1 MKTIIAILALI
12 SSTTFAQTI
21 ITQSGSVITPGG
33 SYQVS
38 TPNIGST
45 TYITQTAGSQTKS
58 SNYNQIVP
66 AVPVTV
72 NPITGIGQVI
82 TPNGSYMVQ
91 QIGSTTSVIQ
101 TSKSR

>member
-1 MKTIIAILALI
+1 MKKVILILTLV
-12 SSTTFAQTI
+12 SSMASAQTI
-21 ITQSGSVITPGG
+21 ITQSGRVITPGG
-33 SYQVS
+33 SYIVS
-38 TPNIGST
+38 TPVTGST
-45 TYITQTAGSQTKS
+45 TYITQTAGSNTT
-58 SNYNQIVP
+58 SNYSQVVP

-82 TPNGSYMVQ
+82 TPNGSYLVQ